1 MNIKIIAVGKI
12 KEEYFKSAIKDYI
25 KRLSP
30 YFQIS
35 VKEVNAEQIIDESRK
50 EKYKE
55 KEAEKI
61 LSLIKTNAYL
71 ITLEIQG
78 EMLSSIE
85 FAQKIQ
91 QISKTGVNEII
102 FVIGGANRIHKK
114 VSDIA
119 DYKLSFSKLTFT
131 HQMARVILAEQIY
144 RVAKINA
151 GENYHR

>member
-91 QISKTGVNEII
+91 QISKSGVNEII
-102 FVIGGANRIHKK
+102 FVIGGANGIHKK